1 MRSKRVMLA
10 TVLATAMLIATASPA
25 NAMMIF
31 IRTLTG
37 KTITLD
43 VEPSDTMENVKT
55 KIQDKEG
62 IPPDQQLLTF
72 AGKELEDGKTLS
84 EYNIQKESTLYL
96 ELKLVIPPTTDVAG
110 SGVSTLKIKFLRSTF
125 NLTTGMKS
133 DLKKSVKKSESS
145 AKFQIQAEAGR
156 LPGVSEKFV
165 QALAEKRAK
174 SIKAQ
179 MIKLGVKASAITTS
193 TKVIAQG
200 KLPATKVVVTTTVN
214 K

>member
-1 MRSKRVMLA
+1 
-10 TVLATAMLIATASPA
+10 
-25 NAMMIF
+25 
-31 IRTLTG
+31 
-37 KTITLD
+37 
-43 VEPSDTMENVKT
+43 
-55 KIQDKEG
+55 
-62 IPPDQQLLTF
+62 
-72 AGKELEDGKTLS
+72 
-84 EYNIQKESTLYL
+84 
-96 ELKLVIPPTTDVAG
+96 
-110 SGVSTLKIKFLRSTF
+110 
-125 NLTTGMKS
+125 MKS

>member
-96 ELKLVIPPTTDVAG
+96 ELKLVTPPTTDVAG
-110 SGVSTLKIKFLRSTF
+110 SGASTLKIKFLRSTF

>member
-1 MRSKRVMLA
+1 MQ
-10 TVLATAMLIATASPA
+10 
-25 NAMMIF
+25 IF

-43 VEPSDTMENVKT
+43 VEPSDNIENIKQ

-96 ELKLVIPPTTDVAG
+96 EIKLVTPPTTG
-110 SGVSTLKIKFLRSTF
+110 SSALKMIFNRSTF
-125 NLTTGMKS
+125 NLTTEMKS
-133 DLKKSVKKSESS
+133 DLKKSVRKSESS

-165 QALAEKRAK
+165 QALAQKRAE
-174 SIKAQ
+174 SMKAQ

-200 KLPATKVVVTTTVN
+200 KLPATKVVITTTVN

>member
-1 MRSKRVMLA
+1 MRRFKILA
-10 TVLATAMLIATASPA
+10 SAALAVILFISTATPA
-25 NAMMIF
+25 NAMQIF

-96 ELKLVIPPTTDVAG
+96 ELKLVTPPTTG
-110 SGVSTLKIKFLRSTF
+110 SSVLKMTFNRSTF
-125 NLTTGMKS
+125 NLTAGMKS
-133 DLKKSVKKSESS
+133 DLKTSVKKSG
-145 AKFQIQAEAGR
+145 ATVNFQIQAQAGK
-156 LPGVSEKFV
+156 LPGVPEKFV
-165 QALAEKRAK
+165 QALAIKRAEA
-174 SIKAQ
+174 IKVYLL
-179 MIKLGVKASAITTS
+179 KLGVDANSITTS
-193 TKVIAQG
+193 VTVISQG
-200 KLPATKVVVTTTVN
+200 KSPITKVVATKTAT